1 MVALC
6 LLTSATPAVANI
18 GSVSELKGKSDVVRK
33 AKPMATVPRLP
44 IQQNDT
50 VRTGA
55 GRVKIVFVDN
65 STVSVTEQ
73 SKLVIDTFVYN
84 GNPKTSKMGLKFAAG
99 TVRFATGQLGKINKS
114 NIALRTPT
122 ATIAVRGTDFV
133 STVDDF
139 GKSLVIL
146 LPEEDGSVGEITVSN
161 AAGSVVMNRAFQA
174 TTVSTF
180 DSRPTKPV
188 ILNLT
193 LDMIDN
199 MMIIDPPEEVKD
211 TNEERDSKANILDL
225 SELDI
230 DYLKN
235 TDLEKDDLQ
244 GSELDANA
252 VDANFLQ
259 DYLDDA
265 MSSSGSSE
273 KNGVKLEGTNFGND
287 TSTQIYTIL
296 NDSTIRFVR
305 QVNNV
310 QDITVPT
317 IQGKKI
323 IINDAGKSQ
332 IILVNDGGSQIIV
345 NQKN

>member
-1 MVALC
+1 
-6 LLTSATPAVANI
+6 
-18 GSVSELKGKSDVVRK
+18 
-33 AKPMATVPRLP
+33 
-44 IQQNDT
+44 
-50 VRTGA
+50 
-55 GRVKIVFVDN
+55 
-65 STVSVTEQ
+65 
-73 SKLVIDTFVYN
+73 
-84 GNPKTSKMGLKFAAG
+84 
-99 TVRFATGQLGKINKS
+99 
-114 NIALRTPT
+114 
-122 ATIAVRGTDFV
+122 
-133 STVDDF
+133 
-139 GKSLVIL
+139 
-146 LPEEDGSVGEITVSN
+146 
-161 AAGSVVMNRAFQA
+161 
-174 TTVSTF
+174 
-180 DSRPTKPV
+180 
-188 ILNLT
+188 
-193 LDMIDN
+193 MIDN